1 MWRIF
6 GKPKI
11 LARDV
16 FETSQRRHGKDIFF
30 EICPRRLKDVTQKTS
45 FSDVFET
52 SLLRCFWE
60 ISEIS
65 LSMEIWLRSLR
76 ETSHGSW
83 EFNKI
88 ENRITFKIETW
99 YYLELL
105 TLEIIKLLVSTKGK
119 ITEDKND
126 EKVLYLDVAE
136 VVLIHIE
143 SLLKICSNLFQMN
156 H

>member
-1 MWRIF
+1 
-6 GKPKI
+6 
-11 LARDV
+11 
-16 FETSQRRHGKDIFF
+16 
-30 EICPRRLKDVTQKTS
+30 
-45 FSDVFET
+45 
-52 SLLRCFWE
+52 
-60 ISEIS
+60 
-65 LSMEIWLRSLR
+65 MEIWLRSLR
-76 ETSHGSW
+76 ETSHTSW

-119 ITEDKND
+119 ITEDEND
-126 EKVLYLDVAE
+126 EKVLYLHVAE

-143 SLLKICSNLFQMN
+143 SLLKIYSNLFQMN

>member
-1 MWRIF
+1 
-6 GKPKI
+6 
-11 LARDV
+11 
-16 FETSQRRHGKDIFF
+16 
-30 EICPRRLKDVTQKTS
+30 
-45 FSDVFET
+45 
-52 SLLRCFWE
+52 
-60 ISEIS
+60 
-65 LSMEIWLRSLR
+65 MEIWLRSLR